1 MLSFLHGADLHLGLR
16 ITRFDEERTRKVR
29 EARFIA
35 LDNILRAAKET
46 GVDFLLLA
54 GDLFDD
60 HAVDATTAKRTFDL
74 LEGSAC
80 PVPVY
85 IISGNHDPF
94 LAGAVW
100 DRPPWNTADAKKI
113 HVLRQPQPCEIV
125 PGVMLFPC
133 PLQRKTS
140 MHDPTKWI
148 ADHPADGKLRIGLA
162 HGSLKVRDDLPSDDH
177 LIDRHAATQLGLD
190 YLALGHWHRRQQFPS
205 ADGTIRTAY
214 SGVHEPMRFQGNGD
228 EATGWTP
235 YTHGQRLDE
244 FLDGGQGEVLHVRV
258 EAPGSPPQLRAISV
272 GHLQWHSEG
281 RQLAHGDD
289 LAKLIEEIK
298 QRPQPENR
306 LLQLKLSGT
315 LDTHAMQRLDELRDI
330 LLGRFAYGDLD
341 VRALRLQPTAEE
353 VSQLASQ
360 GIVRRVVE
368 RLMQMQ
374 REDPTK
380 TPLVEKSLLV
390 LYQIVQEVAA

>member
-1 MLSFLHGADLHLGLR
+1 MLSFLHAADLHLGLR

-35 LDNILRAAKET
+35 LDNILKMAKQE

-74 LEGSAC
+74 LAGSGC

-94 LAGAVW
+94 AAGAVW
-100 DRPPWNTADAKKI
+100 DRPPWNHAESKKV
-113 HVLRQPQPCEIV
+113 HVLRQRQPCEV
-125 PGVMLFPC
+125 APGVVLFPC
-133 PLQRKTS
+133 PLFRKTS
-140 MHDPTKWI
+140 MEDPTKWI
-148 ADHPADGKLRIGLA
+148 ADHPADGRLRIGMA
-162 HGSLKVRDDLPSDDH
+162 HGSLKVRDDLPIDDH
-177 LIDRHAATQLGLD
+177 LIDRHAAMQLGLD

-205 ADGTIRTAY
+205 ADGSIRTAY
-214 SGVHEPMRFQGNGD
+214 SGVHEPMRFQGTGD

-244 FLDGGQGEVLHVRV
+244 FLDSGQGEVLHVRL
-258 EAPGSPPQLRAISV
+258 EEPGSPPELRSLNV

-281 RQLAHGDD
+281 RQLGHADD
-289 LAKLIEEIK
+289 LGRLIEEIK
-298 QRPQPENR
+298 QRTQPENR
-306 LLQLKLSGT
+306 LLQLKLTGT
-315 LDTHAMQRLDELRDI
+315 LDTHAMQRLDELREI
-330 LLGRFAYGDLD
+330 LLGRFAFGDLD
-341 VRALRLQPTAEE
+341 ASSLRLQPTLEE
-353 VSQLASQ
+353 VSQLAND

-368 RLMQMQ
+368 RLMQLQ
-374 REDPTK
+374 QADPAQA
-380 TPLVEKSLLV
+380 PLAEKSLLV
-390 LYQIVQEVAA
+390 LYQIVREVAA